1 MWVLPGFHFTNLTKK
16 KQKQVEIKN
25 MKVLLASA
33 DYKSKNHWGKCLKM
47 FVLKPTP
54 WECTVRIQPA
64 LQPRHRSKR
73 SWAFL
78 VPFYKTATLPQSKE
92 VREAQGNH
100 STANK
105 CKPKPLQINFRGVS
119 EPWRYLFCFY
129 SCQKLRLE
137 TLTSGTDPE
146 KPEKQRLIPLLPT
159 PISCM
164 CHYVPSDSP
173 VILNL
178 MPV

>member
-1 MWVLPGFHFTNLTKK
+1 M
-16 KQKQVEIKN
+16 
-25 MKVLLASA
+25 VLLASA
-33 DYKSKNHWGKCLKM
+33 DHKSKNHWRKHLKI

-54 WECTVRIQPA
+54 WVYTVRIQPA
-64 LQPRHRSKR
+64 LQPRHQSKR
-73 SWAFL
+73 SWAFP
-78 VPFYKTATLPQSKE
+78 VPFYKTVTLPLSKE
-92 VREAQGNH
+92 VREAWGSH
-100 STANK
+100 STASK
-105 CKPKPLQINFRGVS
+105 SEPKPLQINFRGVS

-146 KPEKQRLIPLLPT
+146 KPEKQKLIPLLLN

-164 CHYVPSDSP
+164 CHYVPLDSP

-178 MPV
+178 MPVWHGNNCTGVSSKSNQ